1 MSTLGKDFQRKF
13 GKQIRATLAAVASLW
28 LPVLLLVGLVSLR
41 CLLAGN
47 MGQVN
52 ETNILPFTRQQ
63 ANPNWLPQDWYLNQP
78 PGYRVPFIAIFGR
91 MADAWGFLPTSII
104 GRLLGYTGLSAG
116 LVFLSRRIGLSL
128 PLLLLS
134 MILFLYV
141 NTGLSGASGAQGTVS
156 REWLFGGI
164 EPKIP
169 AYTCILFALGLLL
182 EGRIVLAGLLLGVA
196 TSFHT
201 LVGGWA
207 FLVAIAWLGLWR
219 RDLLRN
225 LGNVLKML
233 ALYAV
238 GAVFSIRP
246 VLQQL
251 TTQTPEGRF
260 SESFVYVFIR
270 TPHHLNPL
278 SWDGG
283 WWLKP
288 VTLLAIA
295 LGSAILLHRIAK
307 QRRQLHTPHHR
318 ARMGLTAFL
327 LCSLIPFAAGL
338 LAAPFDT
345 EGKFLQYYPFRFG
358 DIMLPLNA
366 CLLGCCALEQ
376 AMSGRSPVGSPVGSS
391 SELHSELPNG
401 SPVGLLGELPNSSTR
416 QAAKR
421 LRRMSLWIVAAVCAA
436 QAVVFVQQAI
446 ALQDFPSRA
455 QRIDRDGKELCEWIQ
470 KNTPRDAIFV
480 TPPVELDN
488 FHWLAERAT
497 IAKFKLVPPASVGI
511 PEWIDRLT
519 RLSGSVDPWVGIQR
533 DRNNS
538 LDIQRRMT
546 QGYRNLT
553 TEQAIALMQTYSAAY
568 FLSKG
573 LPKLDLPVLY
583 QNEDYT
589 LYAAPNAAA
598 QQGAQVPP
606 P

>member
-1 MSTLGKDFQRKF
+1 MSSLGKDF
-13 GKQIRATLAAVASLW
+13 GKDVGKAMRAKLTGTRPFW

-41 CLLAGN
+41 CLLVGN

-52 ETNILPFTRQQ
+52 ETNILPFARQQ
-63 ANPNWLPQDWYLNQP
+63 FNPDWLPQDWYLNQP

-91 MADAWGFLPTSII
+91 MADAWGFLPTSIL

-116 LVFLSRRIGLSL
+116 LVFLSRRIRLSV
-128 PLLLLS
+128 PLLLLA
-134 MILFLYV
+134 IALFLYV
-141 NTGLSGASGAQGTVS
+141 NTGMSGASGAQGTVS

-169 AYTCILFALGLLL
+169 AYTCILFAIGLLL

-207 FLVAIAWLGLWR
+207 FLSAMAWLLLWR
-219 RDLLRN
+219 RDLLRQW
-225 LGNVLKML
+225 GQMGKML

-238 GAVFSIRP
+238 GAVFSIQP

-278 SWDGG
+278 SWDAG

-295 LGSAILLHRIAK
+295 LGSAYLLRIIAK
-307 QRRQLHTPHHR
+307 QRRPLDAPAHQ

-376 AMSGRSPVGSPVGSS
+376 AFARGRDAK
-391 SELHSELPNG
+391 
-401 SPVGLLGELPNSSTR
+401 LL
-416 QAAKR
+416 KR
-421 LRRMSLWIVAAVCAA
+421 IAWGIVAFVCAA
-436 QAVVFVQQAI
+436 QAVVFGQQAI

-455 QRIDRDGKELCEWIQ
+455 QRIDKDGKELCAWIQ
-470 KNTPRDAIFV
+470 QNTRRDDIFV

-497 IAKFKLVPPASVGI
+497 IAKFKLVPPSSVGI

-519 RLSGSVDPWVGIQR
+519 RLSGNVDPWVDIRR

-538 LDIQRRMT
+538 LQIQRRLT
-546 QGYRNLT
+546 RGYRNLS
-553 TEQAIALMQTYSAAY
+553 TEQAIALMQTYNAAY

-573 LPKLDLPVLY
+573 LPKLDLPVVY

-589 LYAAPNAAA
+589 LYAAPKMPNTPT
-598 QQGAQVPP
+598 QDDAQVPP

>member
-1 MSTLGKDFQRKF
+1 MINSGKDFRTQVA
-13 GKQIRATLAAVASLW
+13 ATQGIW

-52 ETNILPFTRQQ
+52 ETNILPFARQHI
-63 ANPNWLPQDWYLNQP
+63 NPDWISQDWYLNQP
-78 PGYRVPFIAIFGR
+78 AGYRFPFIAIFGR
-91 MADAWGFLPTSII
+91 MADAWGFLATSIV
-104 GRLLGYTGLSAG
+104 GRLLGYTGLSAA
-116 LVFLSRRIGLSL
+116 LLFLSRRIGLSV
-128 PLLLLS
+128 PLLLLAVT
-134 MILFLYV
+134 LFLYV

-169 AYTCILFALGLLL
+169 AYTCILFAVGLLL
-182 EGRIVLAGLLLGVA
+182 EGRRVLAGLLLGVA

-207 FLVAIAWLGLWR
+207 FLCAIAWLVLWR
-219 RDLLRN
+219 RDLLRHWQRDI
-225 LGNVLKML
+225 KML
-233 ALYAV
+233 ALYTV
-238 GAVFSIRP
+238 GAVFAIQP

-278 SWDGG
+278 SWDFG
-283 WWLKP
+283 WWFKP
-288 VTLLAIA
+288 LTLLIIIA
-295 LGSAILLHRIAK
+295 SSVYLLRQMAK
-307 QRRQLHTPHHR
+307 QRKQLNAPAHQ
-318 ARMGLTAFL
+318 ARLGLAVFV

-338 LAAPFDT
+338 LVSPFDT

-376 AMSGRSPVGSPVGSS
+376 SFARGQGAK
-391 SELHSELPNG
+391 
-401 SPVGLLGELPNSSTR
+401 LL
-416 QAAKR
+416 KR
-421 LRRMSLWIVAAVCAA
+421 IVLGIVAAVCAA
-436 QAVVFVQQAI
+436 QAVVFGQQAI

-455 QRIDRDGKELCEWIQ
+455 QRIDGDGKNLSEWIQ
-470 KNTPRDAIFV
+470 ENTQREAVFI
-480 TPPVELDN
+480 TPPVEFDN

-497 IAKFKLVPPASVGI
+497 IAKFKLVPPSSEGI

-519 RLSGSVDPWVGIQR
+519 RLSGNVDPWDDIRR
-533 DRNNS
+533 DRDNS
-538 LDIQRRMT
+538 GQIQRRMT
-546 QGYRNLT
+546 RGYHNLS
-553 TEQAIALMQTYSAAY
+553 TEQAIALMQTYNAAY

-573 LPKLDLPVLY
+573 LPKLNLPVAY

-589 LYAAPNAAA
+589 LYAAPNVTTPNVTTPNVTTPNVTTPNVTTPNVTAPNPSAHSN
-598 QQGAQVPP
+598 AQVPP

>member
-1 MSTLGKDFQRKF
+1 MSILGNDFGNNFGNFGKD
-13 GKQIRATLAAVASLW
+13 IRAKLVGIRPFW
-28 LPVLLLVGLVSLR
+28 LPVLLLVGVVSLR
-41 CLLAGN
+41 CLLVGN

-52 ETNILPFTRQQ
+52 ETNILPFARQQ
-63 ANPNWLPQDWYLNQP
+63 FNPDWLPQDWYLNQP

-116 LVFLSRRIGLSL
+116 LVFLSRRIRLSV
-128 PLLLLS
+128 PLLLLA
-134 MILFLYV
+134 IALFLYV

-169 AYTCILFALGLLL
+169 AYTCILFAIGLLL

-207 FLVAIAWLGLWR
+207 FLSTMAWLVLWR
-219 RDLLRN
+219 RDLLRHW
-225 LGNVLKML
+225 GQTGKML
-233 ALYAV
+233 VLYAA

-283 WWLKP
+283 WWFKP
-288 VTLLAIA
+288 MTLLAIA
-295 LGSAILLHRIAK
+295 LGSAYLLRSIAK
-307 QRRQLHTPHHR
+307 QRRQLQTPTHR

-376 AMSGRSPVGSPVGSS
+376 AVGGQ
-391 SELHSELPNG
+391 PNG
-401 SPVGLLGELPNSSTR
+401 SPSRPPE
-416 QAAKR
+416 QAAKQ
-421 LRRMSLWIVAAVCAA
+421 LRRVSLWIVAVVCAA

-446 ALQDFPSRA
+446 ALQDFPSDA
-455 QRIDRDGKELCEWIQ
+455 QRVDSSSKAVCQWIQ
-470 KNTPRDAIFV
+470 QNTPRDAIFV
-480 TPPVELDN
+480 TPPVELDH

-497 IAKFKLVPPASVGI
+497 IAKFKLVPPSSVGI

-519 RLSGSVDPWVGIQR
+519 RLSGTVDPWVGIRR

-538 LDIQRRMT
+538 PQIQRRMT
-546 QGYRNLT
+546 HGYRNLS
-553 TEQAIALMQTYSAAY
+553 TEQALNLMQTYSAAY

-573 LPKLDLPVLY
+573 LPKLDLPMVY

-589 LYAAPNAAA
+589 LYAAPSMPNTPT
-598 QQGAQVPP
+598 QDDAQVPP
-606 P
+606 T

>member
-1 MSTLGKDFQRKF
+1 MSTLGKDFQREF
-13 GKQIRATLAAVASLW
+13 GKNIRATLAATQSLW

-52 ETNILPFTRQQ
+52 ETNILPFARQQ
-63 ANPNWLPQDWYLNQP
+63 ANPDWLPQDWYLNQP

-116 LVFLSRRIGLSL
+116 LVFLSRRIGLSM
-128 PLLLLS
+128 PLLLLA
-134 MILFLYV
+134 MVLFLYV

-169 AYTCILFALGLLL
+169 AYTCILFAIGLLL
-182 EGRIVLAGLLLGVA
+182 EGRIGLAGLLLGVA

-207 FLVAIAWLGLWR
+207 FLSAVAWLLLWR

-225 LGNVLKML
+225 WGKTGKML

-251 TTQTPEGRF
+251 TTQSSEGRF

-295 LGSAILLHRIAK
+295 LGSAYLLRSIAK
-307 QRRQLHTPHHR
+307 QRRQLQTPTHR

-376 AMSGRSPVGSPVGSS
+376 AFGTGPAG
-391 SELHSELPNG
+391 
-401 SPVGLLGELPNSSTR
+401 
-416 QAAKR
+416 QATQR
-421 LRRMSLWIVAAVCAA
+421 LRRVSLWIVAAVCAA
-436 QAVVFVQQAI
+436 QAVVFGQQAI
-446 ALQDFPSRA
+446 ALQEFPSRA
-455 QRIDRDGKELCEWIQ
+455 QRIDENGKELCAWIQ
-470 KNTPRDAIFV
+470 QNTPRDAIFV

-497 IAKFKLVPPASVGI
+497 IAKFKLVPPSSVGI

-519 RLSGSVDPWVGIQR
+519 QLSGDVDPWVDIRR

-546 QGYRNLT
+546 RGYQNLS
-553 TEQAIALMQTYSAAY
+553 TEQAIALMQTYNAAY

-573 LPKLDLPVLY
+573 LPKLALPVMY

-589 LYAAPNAAA
+589 LYAAPNPNTPTQAD
-598 QQGAQVPP
+598 AQVTPP
-606 P
+606 

>member
-1 MSTLGKDFQRKF
+1 MSTLGKDFQREF
-13 GKQIRATLAAVASLW
+13 GKQIRATLAAVAPLW

-41 CLLAGN
+41 CLLVGN

-52 ETNILPFTRQQ
+52 ETNILPFARQQ
-63 ANPNWLPQDWYLNQP
+63 VNPNWLPQDWYLNQP

-182 EGRIVLAGLLLGVA
+182 AGRIVLAGLLLGVA

-207 FLVAIAWLGLWR
+207 FLAAIAWLVLWR

-251 TTQTPEGRF
+251 TMQTPEGRF

-295 LGSAILLHRIAK
+295 LGSAILLHRIAQ

-345 EGKFLQYYPFRFG
+345 EGEFLQYYPFRFG

-376 AMSGRSPVGSPVGSS
+376 AMGRRSLSG
-391 SELHSELPNG
+391 
-401 SPVGLLGELPNSSTR
+401 STG

-421 LRRMSLWIVAAVCAA
+421 LRRVSLWIVAAVCAA
-436 QAVVFVQQAI
+436 QSVVFVQQAI

-470 KNTPRDAIFV
+470 QNTPRDAIFV

-573 LPKLDLPVLY
+573 SPKLYLPILY

-589 LYAAPNAAA
+589 LYAAPNPVA
-598 QQGAQVPP
+598 QPGN
-606 P
+606 

>member
-1 MSTLGKDFQRKF
+1 MSILGNDFGNNFGKD
-13 GKQIRATLAAVASLW
+13 IRAKLAATRPFW
-28 LPVLLLVGLVSLR
+28 LPVLLLVGVVSLR
-41 CLLAGN
+41 CLLVGN

-52 ETNILPFTRQQ
+52 ETNILPFARQQ
-63 ANPNWLPQDWYLNQP
+63 FNPDWLAQDWYLNQP

-116 LVFLSRRIGLSL
+116 LVFLSRRIGLSA
-128 PLLLLS
+128 PLLLLA
-134 MILFLYV
+134 MVLFLYV
-141 NTGLSGASGAQGTVS
+141 NTGMSGASGAQGTVS

-169 AYTCILFALGLLL
+169 AYTCILFAIGLLL
-182 EGRIVLAGLLLGVA
+182 AGRIALAGLLLGVA

-207 FLVAIAWLGLWR
+207 FLSAVAWLVLWR

-225 LGNVLKML
+225 WGKTGKML

-238 GAVFSIRP
+238 GAVFSIQP

-251 TTQTPEGRF
+251 TTTTPEGRF

-278 SWDGG
+278 SWDFG

-288 VTLLAIA
+288 LTLLAIA
-295 LGSAILLHRIAK
+295 LGSAYLLRSIAK
-307 QRRQLHTPHHR
+307 QRRQLHTPTHR

-338 LAAPFDT
+338 VAAPFDI

-376 AMSGRSPVGSPVGSS
+376 AVGARPAG
-391 SELHSELPNG
+391 
-401 SPVGLLGELPNSSTR
+401 
-416 QAAKR
+416 QATQR
-421 LRRMSLWIVAAVCAA
+421 LRRVSLWIVGAVCAA
-436 QAVVFVQQAI
+436 QSIVFVQQAI

-470 KNTPRDAIFV
+470 QNTPRDAIFV

-497 IAKFKLVPPASVGI
+497 IAKFKLVPPSSEGI

-519 RLSGSVDPWVGIQR
+519 RLSGRVDPWVGIRR
-533 DRNNS
+533 DSDNS
-538 LDIQRRMT
+538 LRIQRRMT
-546 QGYRNLT
+546 RGYRNLS
-553 TEQAIALMQTYSAAY
+553 TEQAIALMQTYNAAY

-573 LPKLDLPVLY
+573 LPKLDLPVAY

-589 LYAAPNAAA
+589 LYAAPSAASQTA
-598 QQGAQVPP
+598 PQSDPQLTPP
-606 P
+606 

>member
-1 MSTLGKDFQRKF
+1 MSTLGKDFQREF
-13 GKQIRATLAAVASLW
+13 GKNIRDTLAATQSLW

-52 ETNILPFTRQQ
+52 ETNILPFARQQ
-63 ANPNWLPQDWYLNQP
+63 ANPDWLPQDWYLNQP

-91 MADAWGFLPTSII
+91 MADAWGFLPTSIM

-116 LVFLSRRIGLSL
+116 LVFLSRRIGLSV

-169 AYTCILFALGLLL
+169 AYTCILFAIGLLL
-182 EGRIVLAGLLLGVA
+182 EGRIGLAGLLLGVA

-207 FLVAIAWLGLWR
+207 FLSAMAWLLLWR

-225 LGNVLKML
+225 WGKTAKML

-251 TTQTPEGRF
+251 TTTTPEGRF

-278 SWDGG
+278 SWNGG

-295 LGSAILLHRIAK
+295 LGSAYLLRSIAK
-307 QRRQLHTPHHR
+307 QRRQLQTPTHR

-376 AMSGRSPVGSPVGSS
+376 AFGTGPAG
-391 SELHSELPNG
+391 
-401 SPVGLLGELPNSSTR
+401 
-416 QAAKR
+416 QATQR
-421 LRRMSLWIVAAVCAA
+421 LRRVSLWIVAAVCAA
-436 QAVVFVQQAI
+436 QAVVFGQQAI
-446 ALQDFPSRA
+446 ALQEFPGRA
-455 QRIDRDGKELCEWIQ
+455 QRIDENGKELCTWIQ
-470 KNTPRDAIFV
+470 QNTPRDAIFV
-480 TPPVELDN
+480 TPPVDLDN

-497 IAKFKLVPPASVGI
+497 IAKFKLVPPSSVGI

-519 RLSGSVDPWVGIQR
+519 RLSGDVDPWVDIRR

-546 QGYRNLT
+546 HGYQNLS
-553 TEQAIALMQTYSAAY
+553 TEKAIALMQTYNAAY

-573 LPKLDLPVLY
+573 RPKLDLPVVY
-583 QNEDYT
+583 QNEDYA
-589 LYAAPNAAA
+589 LYAAPNASSPS
-598 QQGAQVPP
+598 GVLVSPP
-606 P
+606 

>member
-1 MSTLGKDFQRKF
+1 MSILGNNFGNNFGNSFGKDVRAKLA
-13 GKQIRATLAAVASLW
+13 GIRPFW

-41 CLLAGN
+41 CLLVGN

-52 ETNILPFTRQQ
+52 ETNILPFARQQ
-63 ANPNWLPQDWYLNQP
+63 FNPDWLPQDWYLNQP

-116 LVFLSRRIGLSL
+116 LVFLSRRIGLSV
-128 PLLLLS
+128 PLLLLA

-169 AYTCILFALGLLL
+169 AYTCILFAIGLLL
-182 EGRIVLAGLLLGVA
+182 EGRIVMAGLLLGVA

-207 FLVAIAWLGLWR
+207 FLSAMAWLVLWR
-219 RDLLRN
+219 RDLLRHW
-225 LGNVLKML
+225 GQTGKML
-233 ALYAV
+233 ALYAA

-283 WWLKP
+283 WWFKP

-295 LGSAILLHRIAK
+295 LGSAYLLRSIAK
-307 QRRQLHTPHHR
+307 QRRQLQTPTHR

-376 AMSGRSPVGSPVGSS
+376 AFGTPVG
-391 SELHSELPNG
+391 
-401 SPVGLLGELPNSSTR
+401 
-416 QAAKR
+416 QATQR
-421 LRRMSLWIVAAVCAA
+421 LRRVSLWIVAAVCAA

-455 QRIDRDGKELCEWIQ
+455 QRIDRDGKALCEWIQ
-470 KNTPRDAIFV
+470 QNTRRDDIFV

-497 IAKFKLVPPASVGI
+497 IAKFKLVPPSSEGI

-519 RLSGSVDPWVGIQR
+519 RLSGDVNPWDDIRR

-538 LDIQRRMT
+538 LRIQRRMT
-546 QGYRNLT
+546 RGYRNLS
-553 TEQAIALMQTYSAAY
+553 TEQALNLMQTYSAAY

-573 LPKLDLPVLY
+573 LPKLDLPVVY

-589 LYAAPNAAA
+589 LYAAPNMPNAPT
-598 QQGAQVPP
+598 QDDAQVPP

>member
-1 MSTLGKDFQRKF
+1 MNTLSKDFGNNFWKEM
-13 GKQIRATLAAVASLW
+13 RAKLAATRPFW
-28 LPVLLLVGLVSLR
+28 LPVLLLVGVVSLR
-41 CLLAGN
+41 CLLVGN

-52 ETNILPFTRQQ
+52 ETNILPFARQQ
-63 ANPNWLPQDWYLNQP
+63 ANPDWLPQDWYLNQP

-116 LVFLSRRIGLSL
+116 LVFLSRRIGLSV
-128 PLLLLS
+128 PLLLLA

-141 NTGLSGASGAQGTVS
+141 NTGTSGASGAQGTVS

-169 AYTCILFALGLLL
+169 AYTCILFAIGLLL
-182 EGRIVLAGLLLGVA
+182 AGRIMLAGLLLGVA

-207 FLVAIAWLGLWR
+207 FLSAMAWLLLWR

-225 LGNVLKML
+225 WGKTGKML
-233 ALYAV
+233 VLYAV
-238 GAVFSIRP
+238 GAVFSIQP

-288 VTLLAIA
+288 LTLLAIA
-295 LGSAILLHRIAK
+295 LGSAYLLRSIAK
-307 QRRQLHTPHHR
+307 QRRQLQTPVHQ
-318 ARMGLTAFL
+318 ARMGLAAFL

-338 LAAPFDT
+338 LAAPFDA

-376 AMSGRSPVGSPVGSS
+376 AFGTGPAGQV
-391 SELHSELPNG
+391 
-401 SPVGLLGELPNSSTR
+401 T
-416 QAAKR
+416 QR

-436 QAVVFVQQAI
+436 QAVVFGQQAI
-446 ALQDFPSRA
+446 ALQEFPSRA
-455 QRIDRDGKELCEWIQ
+455 QRIDSDGKELCEWIQ
-470 KNTPRDAIFV
+470 QNTRREDIFV

-497 IAKFKLVPPASVGI
+497 IAKFKLVPPSSVGI

-519 RLSGSVDPWVGIQR
+519 RLSGRVDPWVGIRR
-533 DRNNS
+533 DTDNS
-538 LDIQRRMT
+538 LRIQRRMT
-546 QGYRNLT
+546 RGYRNLS
-553 TEQAIALMQTYSAAY
+553 TEQAIALMQTYNATY

-573 LPKLDLPVLY
+573 LPKLDLPVMY
-583 QNEDYT
+583 QNENYT
-589 LYAAPNAAA
+589 LYAAPKPNTPTQANAQAT
-598 QQGAQVPP
+598 PP
-606 P
+606 